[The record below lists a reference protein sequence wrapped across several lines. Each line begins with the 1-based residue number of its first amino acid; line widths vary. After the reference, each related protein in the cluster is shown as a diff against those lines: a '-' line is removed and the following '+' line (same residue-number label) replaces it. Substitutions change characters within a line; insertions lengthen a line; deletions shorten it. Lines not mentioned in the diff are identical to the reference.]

1 MWIIYYDKRELW
13 LPNRTYSVD
22 LLGKLFVFSSYCWWP
37 KKHIQEFSKSI
48 YVLDT
53 IIGFFKMLNALVEN
67 LNANNSEMS
76 RSYRR
81 YWRYERQ
88 KQGMKLRTLRNPE
101 HEYISNLGISTG
113 IAETWIAISYW
124 LCLFKHV
131 KMNFGYILA
140 KFDIFF
146 PKILFPI

>member
-1 MWIIYYDKRELW
+1 MSNLLRQEGIVASQPYIFGRSSRKTVRFLQLLLMTKEAYTRIFEIYICVRH
-13 LPNRTYSVD
+13 NHR
-22 LLGKLFVFSSYCWWP
+22 
-37 KKHIQEFSKSI
+37 
-48 YVLDT
+48 
-53 IIGFFKMLNALVEN
+53 FFKMLNALVEN

-76 RSYRR
+76 RSYRG